1 MEFLYFKANKDVG
14 KTRLIRGL
22 ALYPAWF
29 KEGAVIDLNVKDS
42 VIEASKG
49 WIVELRRN

>member
-1 MEFLYFKANKDVG
+1 MECLYFKVDKDVG